1 MDGMLEGVRFIKTE
15 RGAALLLLVAAVCGF
30 VLANNGGYPWLEN
43 FLATPILGRTN
54 SPTVHQLVFDYGL
67 SVFFF
72 VVGLELKRE
81 FTSGALKPIRN
92 AIAPTLAAVFGVLVP
107 AGLYSAFNFDQPTAN
122 GWPIPTATDVTFAL
136 AVFVLFGRSLPK
148 SARTFLLAFAVID
161 DLLAVVILSV
171 VFSGIQNWWSVL
183 GLVGSMVGWW
193 LLVTLP
199 KRSAPR
205 ALRVIVGAILWLV
218 SIRFAMSAGVEPAL
232 VAVGLA
238 LLTPPRVLGR
248 LESAIHPYSAY
259 LAVPLFA
266 FFAAAVPVRS
276 VDLLESAVFWG
287 ILFRPLG
294 KLIGVFVGGR
304 IGMRWAQPNMRFSN
318 GALARVSLLGGI
330 GFTVSLLMAGYAF
343 RGNPVALGEAV
354 VATFIAAGIS
364 AAVGAVWLLRSHRA

>member
-1 MDGMLEGVRFIKTE
+1 MGGMLEGVRFIKTE
-15 RGAALLLLVAAVCGF
+15 RGAALLLLLAAVGGF
-30 VLANNGGYPWLEN
+30 VLANNGAHPWIQNL
-43 FLATPILGRTN
+43 LATPILDGTN

-92 AIAPTLAAVFGVLVP
+92 AIAPTLAAVFGVLAP
-107 AGLYSAFNFDQPTAN
+107 AGLYLAFNFDQPTAN

-136 AVFVLFGRSLPK
+136 AVFVLCGRNLPK
-148 SARTFLLAFAVID
+148 AARTFLLAFAVID
-161 DLLAVVILSV
+161 DLIAVIILSV
-171 VFSGIQNWWSVL
+171 MFSGIQNWWAVL
-183 GLVGSMVGWW
+183 GLLGSLAGWR

-199 KRSAPR
+199 ERSAPR
-205 ALRVIVGAILWLV
+205 LLRVTVGAILWLV
-218 SIRFAMSAGVEPAL
+218 SIRFAMTSGVEPAL
-232 VAVGLA
+232 VAVALA
-238 LLTPPRVLGR
+238 LMTPPRLLAR
-248 LESAIHPYSAY
+248 LEAAIHPYSAY

-266 FFAAAVPVRS
+266 FFAAAVPIRS

-304 IGMRWAQPNMRFSN
+304 VGMRWARPNMRFSN

-330 GFTVSLLMAGYAF
+330 GFTVSLLMATYAF
-343 RGNPVALGEAV
+343 RDNPVALGEAV
-354 VATFIAAGIS
+354 IATFIAAAAS
-364 AAVGAVWLLRSHRA
+364 ALIGSVWLLRSHRS